1 MEMKTR
7 SVIIL
12 IATLLLGFIL
22 GMLTSAQIRYHK
34 LKPIRV
40 FFSEERFREGIY
52 SVINPDESQIVKLDE
67 IIKKYSRRNRDIQT
81 NFRREL
87 DNFTKDLWNEMD
99 PVLTRDQVERLQEM
113 ERKRFDF
120 NRQGKGRPPGDTLRG
135 GDDFRPN
142 MRHQADSSWLRQP
155 GDDGPA
161 RPTGSN

>member
-120 NRQGKGRPPGDTLRG
+120 NRQGKSRPPGDTLRG
-135 GDDFRPN
+135 EDDFRPK

-155 GDDGPA
+155 GDAGPA
-161 RPTGSN
+161 RPPGSN